1 MAVGYIR
8 KKQKVNHNGEVKE
21 KYLAKVCYGN
31 HISTEALTDEIVSMS
46 SASPGDVALVLR
58 SLEYCIG
65 MHLSGG
71 DVVVLDNIG
80 TLAPAIHAKVQDKSE
95 DVNQFSIDRTGV
107 SFRPSLKLK
116 KLVQDAGVRL
126 VDRKVYNADTHP
138 RTKTDAE

>member
-31 HISTEALTDEIVSMS
+31 HISTEALTEEIVSMS

-65 MHLSGG
+65 LHLSGG

-80 TLAPAIHAKVQDKSE
+80 TLSPAIHAKVQNRAQ
-95 DVNQFSIDRTGV
+95 DVNQFSIARTGV
-107 SFRPSLKLK
+107 SFRPSPKLK

-126 VDRKVYNADTHP
+126 VDRKVYDADTHA
-138 RTKTDAE
+138 RTKANNE

>member
-1 MAVGYIR
+1 MAIGYIR
-8 KKQKVNHNGEVKE
+8 KKQKVNHTGEVKE

-107 SFRPSLKLK
+107 SFRPSPKLK

>member
-1 MAVGYIR
+1 MAIGYIR

-107 SFRPSLKLK
+107 SFRPSPKLK